1 MTFSVRKTEEAEF
14 TQPGRQMNCEYCQTW
29 ILDDD
34 HRCSRCG
41 RRVRSSRGAYPASK
55 SATAR
60 VQDLDTL
67 EQRSGPAVPQADTAG
82 QQALFNNPNP
92 SRLVAF
98 ESLTSPEERASIRA
112 RAAGM
117 ASQEAPKRARVELR
131 RARPAR
137 GSAGQQRL
145 DFFGQEEVLT
155 PPQSHIICDAPVAPI
170 ALRIEAAL
178 IDAAITLFPSVI
190 GLVLFLYEGG
200 HLSFNKHVLPF
211 WMLAFFTVPVLYKL
225 LWTVAGRD
233 SIGMSFAGLRLVDF
247 DGNPP
252 SSERRYQRMFGGF
265 LSVLAAG
272 TGLIWALVDEDA
284 LTWHD
289 HISSTFPTLA
299 TDS

>member
-1 MTFSVRKTEEAEF
+1 
-14 TQPGRQMNCEYCQTW
+14 MNCEYCQTW

-41 RRVRSSRGAYPASK
+41 RRVRSARGAYPVSK
-55 SATAR
+55 DATAR
-60 VQDLDTL
+60 VHDLDPA
-67 EQRSGPAVPQADTAG
+67 ERSAAPAPQPAAAAG

-92 SRLVAF
+92 ARLVAF
-98 ESLTSPEERASIRA
+98 ESLTSPRERESIRA
-112 RAAGM
+112 RAAGIET
-117 ASQEAPKRARVELR
+117 QETPKRARVEVR

-145 DFFGQEEVLT
+145 DFFGQEEVLN
-155 PPQSHIICDAPVAPI
+155 PPQSNIICDAPVAPI
-170 ALRIEAAL
+170 ALRVEAAA
-178 IDAAITLFPSVI
+178 IDGLITLFPSVI

-211 WMLAFFTVPVLYKL
+211 WILAFLTVPVLYKL
-225 LWTVAGRD
+225 IWTVAGRD
-233 SIGMSFAGLRLVDF
+233 TIGMSVAGLRLVDF

-252 SSERRYQRMFGGF
+252 SSERRYQRMFGSF

-289 HISSTFPTLA
+289 HISSTFPTLSA
-299 TDS
+299 DS

>member
-1 MTFSVRKTEEAEF
+1 
-14 TQPGRQMNCEYCQTW
+14 MNCEYCQTW

-190 GLVLFLYEGG
+190 GLVLSYRGWPPVVQQACTA
-200 HLSFNKHVLPF
+200 VL
-211 WMLAFFTVPVLYKL
+211 VVGVLYGASAL
-225 LWTVAGRD
+225 QIALDRCRPRFYRDVVCRASAGR
-233 SIGMSFAGLRLVDF
+233 FR
-247 DGNPP
+247 
-252 SSERRYQRMFGGF
+252 
-265 LSVLAAG
+265 
-272 TGLIWALVDEDA
+272 W
-284 LTWHD
+284 
-289 HISSTFPTLA
+289 
-299 TDS
+299 

>member
-1 MTFSVRKTEEAEF
+1 
-14 TQPGRQMNCEYCQTW
+14 MNCEYCQTW

-178 IDAAITLFPSVI
+178 IDAVITLFPSVI

-211 WMLAFFTVPVLYKL
+211 WLLAFFTVPVLYKL

>member
-1 MTFSVRKTEEAEF
+1 
-14 TQPGRQMNCEYCQTW
+14 MNCEYCQTW

-41 RRVRSSRGAYPASK
+41 RRARSSRGAYPASK

-211 WMLAFFTVPVLYKL
+211 WLLAFFTVPVLYKL

-233 SIGMSFAGLRLVDF
+233 SYGMSFAGLRLVDF

-272 TGLIWALVDEDA
+272 TGLIWAWWMR
-284 LTWHD
+284 TR
-289 HISSTFPTLA
+289 
-299 TDS
+299 

>member
-1 MTFSVRKTEEAEF
+1 
-14 TQPGRQMNCEYCQTW
+14 MNCEYCQTW

-41 RRVRSSRGAYPASK
+41 RRVRSSRGVFPVSK
-55 SATAR
+55 GATAHAH
-60 VQDLDTL
+60 DLDAF
-67 EQRSGPAVPQADTAG
+67 EQSSPPAPQAAAFAG
-82 QQALFNNPNP
+82 QQALFSNPNP

-98 ESLTSPEERASIRA
+98 ESLTSPHERESIRA
-112 RAAGM
+112 RAAGV
-117 ASQEAPKRARVELR
+117 ADQETLKRARVEVR
-131 RARPAR
+131 RARPAK
-137 GSAGQQRL
+137 GGAGQQRL
-145 DFFGQEEVLT
+145 DLFGQEEVLT

-170 ALRIEAAL
+170 TLRVEAAL
-178 IDAAITLFPSVI
+178 IDGLITLFPSVI
-190 GLVLFLYEGG
+190 GLALFLYEGG
-200 HLSFNKHVLPF
+200 HLSFAKHVLPF
-211 WMLAFFTVPVLYKL
+211 WMLAFLTVPVLYKL

-252 SSERRYQRMFGGF
+252 SRARRYQRMFGSF
-265 LSVLAAG
+265 LSLLAAG

-289 HISSTFPTLA
+289 HISSTFPTLS

>member
-1 MTFSVRKTEEAEF
+1 
-14 TQPGRQMNCEYCQTW
+14 MNCEYCQTW

-41 RRVRSSRGAYPASK
+41 RRVRSARGAYPVSK

-60 VQDLDTL
+60 AHDLDAF
-67 EQRSGPAVPQADTAG
+67 EQSAAPAPAPAAAGQQAG

-98 ESLTSPEERASIRA
+98 ETLTSPRERESIRA
-112 RAAGM
+112 RAAEV
-117 ASQEAPKRARVELR
+117 ASEENPGRARVEVR

-170 ALRIEAAL
+170 ALRVEAAL
-178 IDAAITLFPSVI
+178 IDGLITLLPSAI
-190 GLVLFLYEGG
+190 GLALFLYEGG

-225 LWTVAGRD
+225 VWTVAGRD

-252 SSERRYQRMFGGF
+252 SSERRYQRMFGSF

-272 TGLIWALVDEDA
+272 TGLIWALADEDA

-289 HISSTFPTLA
+289 HISSTFPTLSA
-299 TDS
+299 DS

>member
-1 MTFSVRKTEEAEF
+1 
-14 TQPGRQMNCEYCQTW
+14 MNCEYCQTW

-41 RRVRSSRGAYPASK
+41 RRVKPVRGGFPASK
-55 SATAR
+55 EATAR
-60 VQDLDTL
+60 VQDLATL
-67 EQRSGPAVPQADTAG
+67 QQTVIVEPRIAGTAATTD

-98 ESLTSPEERASIRA
+98 ESLTSHQERESIRA
-112 RAAGM
+112 RAAGI
-117 ASQEAPKRARVELR
+117 AGQESPKRARMEMR

-145 DFFGQEEVLT
+145 DFFGQEQVLT
-155 PPQSHIICDAPVAPI
+155 PPQSNIICDAPVAPI
-170 ALRIEAAL
+170 ALRVEAAL
-178 IDAAITLFPSVI
+178 IDGLITLFPSVI
-190 GLVLFLYEGG
+190 GIALFLYAGG

-211 WMLAFFTVPVLYKL
+211 WMLAFLTVPLLYKL
-225 LWTVAGRD
+225 VWTVAGRD

-252 SSERRYQRMFGGF
+252 SSERRYHRMLGSF

-272 TGLIWALVDEDA
+272 TGLLWALMDEDA

-299 TDS
+299 ADN

>member
-1 MTFSVRKTEEAEF
+1 
-14 TQPGRQMNCEYCQTW
+14 MNCEYCQTW

-41 RRVRSSRGAYPASK
+41 RRVRSSRGPGGGFPASK
-55 SATAR
+55 SATALAH
-60 VQDLDTL
+60 DLGDF
-67 EQRSGPAVPQADTAG
+67 EQRSPAPPQPPPQPSVPAG

-98 ESLTSPEERASIRA
+98 ESLTSPRERESIRA
-112 RAAGM
+112 RATEMTGH
-117 ASQEAPKRARVELR
+117 ETLKRARVEVR
-131 RARPAR
+131 RARPGK

-170 ALRIEAAL
+170 ALRVEAAL
-178 IDAAITLFPSVI
+178 IDGLITLLPSVI
-190 GLVLFLYEGG
+190 GLALFLYEGG

-211 WMLAFFTVPVLYKL
+211 WMLAFLTVPVLYKL
-225 LWTVAGRD
+225 VWTVAGRD
-233 SIGMSFAGLRLVDF
+233 SAGMSFAGLRLVDF

-252 SSERRYQRMFGGF
+252 SSERRYQRMLGSF
-265 LSVLAAG
+265 LSLLAAG
-272 TGLIWALVDEDA
+272 TGLIWALVDEDS

-289 HISSTFPTLA
+289 HISSTFPTLS
-299 TDS
+299 TES

>member
-1 MTFSVRKTEEAEF
+1 
-14 TQPGRQMNCEYCQTW
+14 MNCEYCQTW

-41 RRVRSSRGAYPASK
+41 RRVRSVRGTYPVSK
-55 SATAR
+55 DATAR
-60 VQDLDTL
+60 VHELDAL
-67 EQRSGPAVPQADTAG
+67 AQPSKAAPPEAGKAG
-82 QQALFNNPNP
+82 QQALFQNPNP

-98 ESLTSPEERASIRA
+98 ESLTSPEERESIRA
-112 RAAGM
+112 RAA
-117 ASQEAPKRARVELR
+117 SQEMGKRAKVEAR

-145 DFFGQEEVLT
+145 DFFGQEEILT
-155 PPQSHIICDAPVAPI
+155 PPQSNIICDAPVAPI
-170 ALRIEAAL
+170 ALRVEAAL
-178 IDAAITLFPSVI
+178 IDGLITLLPALA
-190 GLVLFLYEGG
+190 GLALFLYEGG

-211 WMLAFFTVPVLYKL
+211 WMAAFLTVPVLYKL
-225 LWTVAGRD
+225 LWTIAGRD

-247 DGNPP
+247 DGHPP
-252 SSERRYQRMFGGF
+252 SSERRYQRMFGSF

-289 HISSTFPTLA
+289 HISGTFPTLSA
-299 TDS
+299 DS